1 MFAKVPHSNNI
12 ISLSF
17 WSRRRLKYKIVSLI
31 LGSLSFIFIYG
42 SLIEILSRA
51 KPKNL
56 ELINKYTEEVT
67 LLHVN
72 WIEGEA
78 IYLLIQ
84 LDERPEPRLY
94 KFPWNAA
101 QAQEFDEAISA
112 GRESGQEVR
121 ISNPFYPSSSEERKR
136 KDLTESVRKNDTVRQ
151 AFLRRCMVVEANIQ
165 AQKRK
170 IELEPGWLMRRSS
183 SHTMSRPC
191 WWNH

>member
-1 MFAKVPHSNNI
+1 MNILNWYFVIITILVALI

-17 WSRRRLKYKIVSLI
+17 WSRRRFKYKITSLI
-31 LGSLSFIFIYG
+31 LGSLSFIFIYA

-84 LDERPEPRLY
+84 LDESPEPRLY
-94 KFPWNAA
+94 KFPWNAT

-112 GRESGQEVR
+112 GRENGQEVR
-121 ISNPFYPSSSEERKR
+121 ISNPFYPSSSEERKTLIYSAPA
-136 KDLTESVRKNDTVRQ
+136 KPLPAKEPPEVGVTAYDP
-151 AFLRRCMVVEANIQ
+151 EAEKKSYDI
-165 AQKRK
+165 K
-170 IELEPGWLMRRSS
+170 EY
-183 SHTMSRPC
+183 RPEK
-191 WWNH
+191 